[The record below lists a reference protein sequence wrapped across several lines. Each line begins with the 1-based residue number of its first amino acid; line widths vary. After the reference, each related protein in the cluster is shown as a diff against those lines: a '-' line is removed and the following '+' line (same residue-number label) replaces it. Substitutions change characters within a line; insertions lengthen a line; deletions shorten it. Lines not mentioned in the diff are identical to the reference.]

1 MSILNLFL
9 HSHFNFVVWI
19 FGVYFSKISQVFFFF
34 DKGNWID
41 DERNGQGTLEY
52 GTGEVYEGKFKDDKL
67 REYMSEFY
75 SDFRGKLLIRQI
87 RP

>member
-1 MSILNLFL
+1 MLCGFL
-9 HSHFNFVVWI
+9 AF
-19 FGVYFSKISQVFFFF
+19 ISQKFHKFFCF

-52 GTGEVYEGKFKDDKL
+52 GTGEVYEGEFKDDKL
-67 REYMSEFY
+67 REYLSEFY
-75 SDFRGKLLIRQI
+75 SDFREILLIRQI